1 MSKTGKCGHCGY
13 EPVAMRAKVCPKC
26 HGKDP
31 ILAGA
36 SLGDWG
42 KGFGTTGLILVVGA
56 AVLIGLIAVFGF
68 PN

>member
-26 HGKDP
+26 HGEDP

-42 KGFGTTGLILVVGA
+42 NAFGLAVVA
-56 AVLIGLIAVFGF
+56 LAVMIGMIAVFGF

>member
-1 MSKTGKCGHCGY
+1 
-13 EPVAMRAKVCPKC
+13 MRAKVCPKC
-26 HGKDP
+26 HGEDP

-42 KGFGTTGLILVVGA
+42 KGFGLAVVA
-56 AVLIGLIAVFGF
+56 LAVMIGMIAVFGF

>member
-26 HGKDP
+26 HGEDP

-36 SLGDWG
+36 TLGDWG
-42 KGFGTTGLILVVGA
+42 KVLGLA
-56 AVLIGLIAVFGF
+56 AVALALMIGLIAVFGF